1 MNDLLEKEMERRFG
15 KIVLKFQILHN
26 GWESDGH
33 GYVVE
38 KDDKNVLVLTNHNK
52 PYVAELSELHAK
64 IAEYQT
70 IISETQKAIQLL
82 T

>member
-1 MNDLLEKEMERRFG
+1 MSNHLEEKIKEQFG

-26 GWESDGH
+26 GWEGDGY

-38 KDDKNVLVLTNHNK
+38 KDEKKLLVLTNHNK

-70 IISETQKAIQLL
+70 IISETQKAIHLL